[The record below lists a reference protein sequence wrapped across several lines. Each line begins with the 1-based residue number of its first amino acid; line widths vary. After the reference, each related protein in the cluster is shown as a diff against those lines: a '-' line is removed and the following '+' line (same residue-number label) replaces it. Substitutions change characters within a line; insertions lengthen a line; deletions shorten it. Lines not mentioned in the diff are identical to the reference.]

1 MIEVEEGKAIGPNK
15 PAAGMQIYVLK
26 LILTAF
32 VVAGAVIASNRLRLS
47 PSKWASTRPISAFTE
62 PSPCFAATRRLPWN
76 RAVDTPLAAAN
87 QAFPERHESATGAI
101 ASASKKPRSQRLSSA
116 FKNVAS
122 KLSRTKSPDLISKYN
137 TRRMWMITNALQIGV
152 STQSAQSLTRNK
164 SAAAYLRQT
173 FSDVKTEIQKVGFK
187 LYEIV
192 INSADGLWVNGG
204 RIFTEGSPEVIELR
218 SRLEDSGRLLPDGTN
233 LCIHVQQTPDGLKFT
248 IQGTRTEFNS
258 QGNVM
263 KWIAADFLVDSKSVV
278 QGAVL

>member
-1 MIEVEEGKAIGPNK
+1 MRKGFHDRLSLDIGSFTVKKLVWGSDEEKSWFTCKGFTRHIYPDDVLRCLDLVGIDRGLAQFAVDQVFKSQSLTHLCDVLSDNPSSTSINVLIEVEEGKAIGPNK
-15 PAAGMQIYVLK
+15 PAAGMQINVLK
-26 LILTAF
+26 LTLTAF

-122 KLSRTKSPDLISKYN
+122 KLSRTKSPDLIN
-137 TRRMWMITNALQIGV
+137 TRRMWRIANALQ
-152 STQSAQSLTRNK
+152 TQSAQSLTRNK

-173 FSDVKTEIQKVGFK
+173 FSDVKTEIQKVGF
-187 LYEIV
+187 
-192 INSADGLWVNGG
+192 
-204 RIFTEGSPEVIELR
+204 
-218 SRLEDSGRLLPDGTN
+218 
-233 LCIHVQQTPDGLKFT
+233 
-248 IQGTRTEFNS
+248 
-258 QGNVM
+258 
-263 KWIAADFLVDSKSVV
+263 
-278 QGAVL
+278 